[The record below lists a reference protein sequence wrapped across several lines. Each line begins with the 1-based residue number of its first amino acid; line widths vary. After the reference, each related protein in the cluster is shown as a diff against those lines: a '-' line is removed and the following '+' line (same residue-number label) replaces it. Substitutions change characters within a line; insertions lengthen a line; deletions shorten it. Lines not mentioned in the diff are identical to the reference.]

1 MMSSEKQKP
10 NRFYCQQ
17 PLQKS
22 LSILRYL
29 LSLLSLLCSI
39 LGQSIREHLWIRG
52 IPRPPLTTLPP
63 PPPVDLCHTHEQKSQ
78 RSEALKH
85 LLKNG
90 LSLEEIASPRSVAD
104 HFLNHKM
111 SNIVRQSKF
120 RHVSLKLKKLLF
132 KNLGFL
138 QANQAGPMH
147 SRH

>member
-1 MMSSEKQKP
+1 MSSEKQEP
-10 NRFYCQQ
+10 NRFCCQQ

-39 LGQSIREHLWIRG
+39 LGRSIREHLWISG
-52 IPRPPLTTLPP
+52 IPGPQPTTLPP
-63 PPPVDLCHTHEQKSQ
+63 PPPADLCHPHEQQQSR

-90 LSLEEIASPRSVAD
+90 LSAEEISSNN
-104 HFLNHKM
+104 HFLNLKM

-120 RHVSLKLKKLLF
+120 RHVCFAINLNKMF
-132 KNLGFL
+132 KSLGFL
-138 QANQAGPMH
+138 QTN
-147 SRH
+147 